1 MVGKTVSRR
10 ALRAVRI
17 WGAAS
22 VAWVA
27 LCAAPLAQAHRAHV
41 HGVAQLE
48 LAVDGPVLQVSV
60 HGPLDNV
67 LGFEHAPR
75 TEREKR
81 AYDAALQRLRSGGE
95 WFTPNPEAGC
105 TREYQ
110 DVEHEREGNDSH
122 ADVELTVQWRC
133 AQPALLRSLRVTL
146 WPVMPRLQRL
156 EAAVVLPQ
164 ASRKVVLRR
173 PASGEAAV
181 LRWGAGAP

>member
-1 MVGKTVSRR
+1 MVGKTVGMTVKT
-10 ALRAVRI
+10 L
-17 WGAAS
+17 WGGLVGAGL
-22 VAWVA
+22 VA
-27 LCAAPLAQAHRAHV
+27 LCLVPAAHAHRAHV

-81 AYDAALQRLRSGGE
+81 AYDAALQRLRAGGE

-105 TREYQ
+105 TREHQ
-110 DVEHEREGNDSH
+110 DVEHEREGDDRH
-122 ADVELTVQWRC
+122 ADIELTVQWRC
-133 AQPALLRSLRVTL
+133 AQPALLRSVQVSL
-146 WPVMPRLQRL
+146 WPAMPNLKRL
-156 EAAVVLPQ
+156 EAALVLPH

-173 PASGEAAV
+173 PAAGQVSV
-181 LRWGAGAP
+181 LQWEPRSR